1 MTVRGISNF
10 EKWKR
15 DLTLE
20 QALELLK
27 ASKRCDLCPAQDDCD
42 GDAIRCGH
50 PVRDEFG
57 GGVSK
62 EWSCEKSFEHW
73 AHIGAHPVC
82 GYCTK
87 NPLTLIGHKMENNG
101 VNVQYGLLN
110 HYHPGSIFPQSIKIN
125 FCPMCGRDLTHD
137 KE

>member
-10 EKWKR
+10 EKWKQ

-27 ASKRCDLCPAQDDCD
+27 ASKRCDLCPAQDDCE

-62 EWSCEKSFEHW
+62 EWSCEGSFKHW
-73 AHIGAHPVC
+73 AQLKTKVQDC
-82 GYCTK
+82 FYCMPK
-87 NPLTLIGHKMENNG
+87 PITLLGKKMLDDG
-101 VNVQYGLLN
+101 VNVQHGNLN
-110 HYHPGSIFPQSIKIN
+110 HYHPGREPQSIPIN
-125 FCPMCGRDLTHD
+125 FCPMCGRNL